1 MLRLLPR
8 RLDFVLEAPCASWRE
23 CISLRRRTGVPIYW
37 DELATGE
44 AELVQIIAEDA
55 ADGIGLKITKS
66 GGLTRSRRQRDM
78 CVAAGYALSVQDTTG
93 SDIAFAAI
101 VHLAQTV
108 PGRLLRCALDC
119 RGITD
124 KKTARGSFA
133 VVEGTVAAPGEPG
146 LGITPLPEVL
156 GEPVAVYGA

>member
-1 MLRLLPR
+1 MALVSVREVSHSFGVSLLFDNITLHIER
-8 RLDFVLEAPCASWRE
+8 
-23 CISLRRRTGVPIYW
+23 
-37 DELATGE
+37 GE
-44 AELVQIIAEDA
+44 RVCLLGRNGAGKSTLMQLI
-55 ADGIGLKITKS
+55 DGALQPDDGAVM
-66 GGLTRSRRQRDM
+66 RQRG
-78 CVAAGYALSVQDTTG
+78 AK
-93 SDIAFAAI
+93 IA
-101 VHLAQTV
+101 HLAQTV
-108 PGRLLRCALDC
+108 PGRLLRFALDC